1 MKKEFIEELAKTNEL
16 FRNPFAPRLLV
27 VNNKCMVEFD
37 DITDGYGSLSN
48 SLNLKYLVSFE
59 KNKGFGTEIMKTIT
73 EIADRK
79 GIKLTLYPKPI
90 GKDGLK
96 KKALV
101 DFYRKFGF
109 VFFDVGSEKYMV
121 RLPKNNTK
129 RTKLSTE
136 KFIMQPERNNT
147 EHHIS

>member
-37 DITDGYGSLSN
+37 DITDGY
-48 SLNLKYLVSFE
+48 
-59 KNKGFGTEIMKTIT
+59 GTEIMKTIT

-136 KFIMQPERNNT
+136 KFIKQPERNNT